1 MRRVRTASGPAQTS
15 GERAALVTGA
25 CKLTRLTPT
34 PANPALRANA
44 PISIFAFQDPERN
57 VVVRDG
63 SIARAV
69 GQRAGRCGCGSV
81 SRSITVMAPATS
93 PAPSRENDTAARL

>member
-44 PISIFAFQDPERN
+44 PIFDLRFSGSGTECGCPRRVHRPGRRSARGP
-57 VVVRDG
+57 VRLGVGVAIDHGDG
-63 SIARAV
+63 PGDEPRAV
-69 GQRAGRCGCGSV
+69 A
-81 SRSITVMAPATS
+81 
-93 PAPSRENDTAARL
+93 RE